1 MKSHTRTVAFTEL
14 MRNPKECSFAGTLD
28 ARGGKY
34 RVVGKAGLQQ

>member
-14 MRNPKECSFAGTLD
+14 MRNPKEYSFAGTSGE
-28 ARGGKY
+28 RGGKD